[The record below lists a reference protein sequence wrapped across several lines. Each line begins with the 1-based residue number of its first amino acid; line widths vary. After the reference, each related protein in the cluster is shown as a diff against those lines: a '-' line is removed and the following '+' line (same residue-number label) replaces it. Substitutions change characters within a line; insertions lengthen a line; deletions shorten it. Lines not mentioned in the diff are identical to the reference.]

1 MSLKS
6 NGETKMNGAKKFL
19 FVSLESLS
27 GDLAWK
33 LVQEGHSVKTYIRSE
48 KDREVYDGF
57 LEKVPAWEPHVDWA
71 DVTVF
76 DDVEFGEAAQNLRKQ
91 GKKVIGGTPYTDRLE
106 IDRDFGQSELKRHGI
121 NILPTYQF
129 STYDAAIDFI
139 QTNPGRYVYKPSG
152 NTFSGGKGLLFIG
165 QEEDGKDLI
174 QLLQQNKNFWAKRA
188 PIFILQKYVGGVEVA
203 VGAFFNGNEFIY
215 PININFEHKRI
226 FPGNIGPF
234 AGEMGCYDE
243 KTEVL
248 TKEGWKYFKNVTK
261 KDIIASLN
269 PKNSQLEYHRP
280 SAIVSFRHHKK
291 MVRIQNQTLDILVTP
306 DHNMWVQK
314 RGKEKWGFQP
324 AKEIPGSPLKMAR
337 TAKWCGKS
345 YDIHK
350 AQFLGI
356 YLAEG
361 SVSKPKKRMGG
372 YQIAIAATHPKKKKR
387 VQKILKQTRLS
398 WKRGD
403 GIFYLYSKPLYTQLL
418 PYGKSFE
425 KFIPQ
430 EIKNAKPEVIKA
442 FLDSYAL
449 GDATTMRGGWRIFYT
464 SSRRMAD
471 DIQELLLKIGRVGI
485 VKMRNRYGK
494 KIWIKDHWTSQKH
507 DAFEIIERV
516 KKIYSYWDKR
526 DTKIVNYRGKVFCV
540 TVPHHIIYVRR
551 NGKPFWCGN
560 TLMYWSEPNQLF
572 ESTLKKMEP
581 ALKESGYV
589 GYIDIN
595 CIVNGKGIYPLE
607 FTSRFGY
614 PTIQIQ
620 LEGITNPAGEWLYQL
635 ASGEKFELK
644 TKKGFQVGVRIL
656 VPTYFGH
663 EKDKELIHMF
673 NDLAI
678 LFKNPSSLEGIH
690 IEDIKNDN
698 GVWRI
703 AGTSGVVMVVTG
715 SGTTV
720 EEARKLTYRRI
731 HNIIIPN
738 MFYRTDIG
746 SSWSV
751 ESDRLH
757 SWGYLR

>member
-1 MSLKS
+1 MIAMSLKS

-33 LVQEGHSVKTYIRSE
+33 LVQEGHTIKAYIRSE

-71 DVTVF
+71 DVIIF

-234 AGEMGCYDE
+234 AGEMG
-243 KTEVL
+243 
-248 TKEGWKYFKNVTK
+248 
-261 KDIIASLN
+261 
-269 PKNSQLEYHRP
+269 
-280 SAIVSFRHHKK
+280 
-291 MVRIQNQTLDILVTP
+291 
-306 DHNMWVQK
+306 
-314 RGKEKWGFQP
+314 
-324 AKEIPGSPLKMAR
+324 
-337 TAKWCGKS
+337 
-345 YDIHK
+345 
-350 AQFLGI
+350 
-356 YLAEG
+356 
-361 SVSKPKKRMGG
+361 
-372 YQIAIAATHPKKKKR
+372 
-387 VQKILKQTRLS
+387 
-398 WKRGD
+398 
-403 GIFYLYSKPLYTQLL
+403 
-418 PYGKSFE
+418 
-425 KFIPQ
+425 
-430 EIKNAKPEVIKA
+430 
-442 FLDSYAL
+442 
-449 GDATTMRGGWRIFYT
+449 
-464 SSRRMAD
+464 
-471 DIQELLLKIGRVGI
+471 
-485 VKMRNRYGK
+485 
-494 KIWIKDHWTSQKH
+494 
-507 DAFEIIERV
+507 
-516 KKIYSYWDKR
+516 
-526 DTKIVNYRGKVFCV
+526 
-540 TVPHHIIYVRR
+540 
-551 NGKPFWCGN
+551 